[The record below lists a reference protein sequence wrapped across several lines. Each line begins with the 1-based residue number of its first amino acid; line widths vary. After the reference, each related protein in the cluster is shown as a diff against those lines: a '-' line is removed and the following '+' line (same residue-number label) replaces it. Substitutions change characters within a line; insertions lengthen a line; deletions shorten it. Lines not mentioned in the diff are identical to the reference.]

1 MEINFFYKSKKLI
14 RSRSESTFCII
25 AKMKGYIYCVSNPSF
40 KANIFKI
47 GYTTMNLNKRINS
60 LYKTGV
66 PTKFVIN
73 FAKTVQKCYKHEQE
87 IHVLLDKYRFNP
99 SREFFKCPLQTIKT
113 VFESI
118 EGVWWKDEAVEEEK
132 EEEKIKEEVEIK
144 KTNKVTNRKKLVR
157 KVKKVKINYKV

>member
-1 MEINFFYKSKKLI
+1 
-14 RSRSESTFCII
+14 
-25 AKMKGYIYCVSNPSF
+25 MKGYIYCVSNPSF
-40 KANIFKI
+40 KANMFKI

-73 FAKTVQKCYKHEQE
+73 FAKTVNKCYKHEQE
-87 IHVLLDKYRFNP
+87 IHLLLDKYRFNP

-113 VFESI
+113 AFENI
-118 EGVWWKDEAVEEEK
+118 DGVWWKEEAEEE
-132 EEEKIKEEVEIK
+132 EDDDEIEVEPVIK
-144 KTNKVTNRKKLVR
+144 TKPANKIINRKKLVR